1 MWGKKKE
8 QPQRAAVKV
17 KSGDAVK
24 VISVPIGEL
33 PVTLAMVVLPP
44 PGILWSSNRVEG
56 YDRLRV
62 VVRGI
67 QNDFQRRIDKAGQ
80 GKPVR
85 LEQEAMNPGF
95 HRMLAKIA
103 HSYAMAC
110 IADIG
115 GFQPLLLDIILRNEL
130 KDGPMLIGGPDK
142 FTPPSPDN
150 ATDTLHKVW
159 ITKARHPE
167 RMTEPGYMVVCIRLF
182 ACFNMPTYQVV
193 VGRELPAQG

>member
-1 MWGKKKE
+1 MWSKKKE

-17 KSGDAVK
+17 KSGDAFK

-115 GFQPLLLDIILRNEL
+115 GFQPLLLDIILRN
-130 KDGPMLIGGPDK
+130 DGAGLYGRLHSVICLLQHAYVSGSGRSRVASARLNTAKPWDRRAAWTCPSRVSLRS
-142 FTPPSPDN
+142 TRATCSAPPRPQ
-150 ATDTLHKVW
+150 A
-159 ITKARHPE
+159 
-167 RMTEPGYMVVCIRLF
+167 
-182 ACFNMPTYQVV
+182 
-193 VGRELPAQG
+193 